1 MIVDRYQGAHTAE
14 TAAIPHFE
22 IAVRAVAAHRPEAAA
37 ALADALA
44 ADPEMIAAHAL
55 RGFSAVMLARHSHA
69 ASAAEALARARAA
82 AATRGGTS
90 GERALVEALGHAVRG
105 GYGAAAARLEAHLDD
120 SPRDLLAFKL
130 SHALRFMG
138 GDRAGMLAASTRLE
152 GRWSATTPGFGFFL
166 GCHAFGIEE
175 TGDYATAERL
185 GRRAVEIEPDDAWG
199 IHAVSH
205 VHEMSGRLGDGVAWL
220 ESCRATWSG
229 CSNFAFHVA
238 WHLGL
243 FHLEAGRLD
252 AALDLYDR
260 EIRPT
265 ASEEFRDMAN
275 AVSFLW
281 RLRQEGVDGG
291 DRWRELADIARRHRR
306 DTTLVFASLHY
317 LLALLAAGD
326 LSSARDVVLALGS
339 RAGGGHGDQSRVAAE
354 VGADLAQILLGLGGT
369 ARADLSNLVRSLAG
383 IGGSNAQRDVFLRS
397 LALISA
403 DRGDDQAMRMILAA
417 RQRLQREDRFA
428 RLAAARLG
436 AALGAASSELCVA

>member
-1 MIVDRYQGAHTAE
+1 MIVDRYQGAHTADQ
-14 TAAIPHFE
+14 AAVARFE
-22 IAVRAVAAHRPEAAA
+22 IAVRAVAAHRPEAAT
-37 ALADALA
+37 ALAEALS
-44 ADPEMIAAHAL
+44 ADPDMIAAHAL

-69 ASAAEALARARAA
+69 VSAAEALARARAA
-82 AATRGGTS
+82 AALRGGTS
-90 GERALVEALGHAVRG
+90 GEKALVEALGHAVRG

-138 GDRAGMLAASTRLE
+138 GDRTGMLAASTRLE
-152 GRWSATTPGFGFFL
+152 PCWSAATPGFGFFL

-243 FHLEAGRLD
+243 FHLEAGRLE

-265 ASEEFRDMAN
+265 ASEEFRDTAN

-339 RAGGGHGDQSRVAAE
+339 RAGGMGDQSRAAAA
-354 VGADLAQILLGLGGT
+354 VGADLAQVLLGLGGG
-369 ARADLSNLVRSLAG
+369 AKADLSNLVRNLTG

-397 LALISA
+397 LALIAA
-403 DRGDDQAMRMILAA
+403 DRGDSQAVRMILGA
-417 RQRLQREDRFA
+417 RQRLQRDDRFA
-428 RLAAARLG
+428 RLTAAHLET
-436 AALGAASSELCVA
+436 ALGAASPELCVA

>member
-1 MIVDRYQGAHTAE
+1 MIVDRYQGAHSAGR
-14 TAAIPHFE
+14 AAVARFE

-44 ADPEMIAAHAL
+44 LDPDMIAAHAL

-69 ASAAEALARARAA
+69 VSAAEALARARAA
-82 AATRGGTS
+82 AAMQGGTP

-138 GDRAGMLAASTRLE
+138 GDRAGMLAASTRLQSH
-152 GRWSATTPGFGFFL
+152 WSAATPGFGFFL

-205 VHEMSGRLGDGVAWL
+205 VHEMSGRIGDGVAWL

-260 EIRPT
+260 DIRPT
-265 ASEEFRDMAN
+265 ASEEFRDTAN
-275 AVSFLW
+275 AISFLW

-326 LSSARDVVLALGS
+326 LPGARDVVLALGS
-339 RAGGGHGDQSRVAAE
+339 RAGGGYGDQSRVAAE
-354 VGADLAQILLGLGGT
+354 VGADLAQVLLGLAGT
-369 ARADLSNLVRSLAG
+369 ARADLSNLVRRLAG

-397 LALISA
+397 LALASA
-403 DRGDDQAMRMILAA
+403 DRGDDQATRMILGA

-436 AALGAASSELCVA
+436 TALGAVPAELCVA